1 MSLGRLK
8 LGNSE
13 IKSAFSFSSFKIFL
27 GKNNINKLSISKS
40 QREINKAFNAEGNF
54 DELNNQ
60 ITRLAELEESKRLEA
75 QLSQMSSLSTTQT
88 SSLPVLQR
96 KKEERTVTDR
106 ETMILNLSD
115 IQAALQ
121 EYVSNGLDQDQEQE
135 HNRNNLDTET
145 TETQKELN
153 KAFSQK

>member
-1 MSLGRLK
+1 M
-8 LGNSE
+8 
-13 IKSAFSFSSFKIFL
+13 
-27 GKNNINKLSISKS
+27 SISKS

>member
-1 MSLGRLK
+1 M
-8 LGNSE
+8 
-13 IKSAFSFSSFKIFL
+13 
-27 GKNNINKLSISKS
+27 SISKS
-40 QREINKAFNAEGNF
+40 QKEINKAFNAEGNF

>member
-1 MSLGRLK
+1 
-8 LGNSE
+8 
-13 IKSAFSFSSFKIFL
+13 
-27 GKNNINKLSISKS
+27 LSISKS